1 MMIDIAMQ
9 ARDYRRRLGFS
20 SQGAVK
26 DFLGAKNITP
36 TVDLAYI
43 ELLNTRLFELVTSLN
58 GAVSP
63 DIRHSDLEAF
73 RQEYIIQPHRIML
86 EHNILPRLN
95 NQGRRPEQVYYS
107 WMRGFVLA
115 NYFLKALGV
124 IFGVDVS
131 HIRII
136 GDDDLANIELFK
148 RTPKADIEV
157 VLRDGS
163 LLRIEMQTG
172 FTGINDIKKHKVV
185 EAKRLFLEERI
196 PTLAIHFDLYNG
208 QAAFIR
214 LDTIEDTNTNWE
226 ARQQMEGQIV
236 FTIDQSYFCWN
247 ITEPPITY
255 ESLHL

>member
-9 ARDYRRRLGFS
+9 ARDFRRRLGFS

-43 ELLNTRLFELVTSLN
+43 ELLNTRLFELVASLN

-124 IFGVDVS
+124 I
-131 HIRII
+131 IRWWRRSDCFSRN
-136 GDDDLANIELFK
+136 GFRHWLFILIFTMAK
-148 RTPKADIEV
+148 QHLSASTP
-157 VLRDGS
+157 
-163 LLRIEMQTG
+163 
-172 FTGINDIKKHKVV
+172 
-185 EAKRLFLEERI
+185 
-196 PTLAIHFDLYNG
+196 
-208 QAAFIR
+208 
-214 LDTIEDTNTNWE
+214 
-226 ARQQMEGQIV
+226 
-236 FTIDQSYFCWN
+236 
-247 ITEPPITY
+247 
-255 ESLHL
+255 